1 MQGHG
6 RIIAPDFCVAHR
18 EANSG
23 LSTLNR
29 TKSILSIYHQQRQLQ
44 KQRGMCLNDTYP
56 FCQQPLSG
64 NCHSICFSK
73 PVLWTA
79 TSGWCSFCIQRFEQ
93 GMSEAKKRPSG
104 AFSAR
109 LHRRGIT
116 IDATCPV
123 PSIVPLPRKRLTF
136 SATGSVS
143 PLSVSRCG
151 NTASESLL
159 LRQIKPPSFDGGFIF
174 YSALSANWAFL
185 PLLPQHLSCGEDGV
199 ANALRAGTEDLA
211 GLHAL

>member
-1 MQGHG
+1 MS
-6 RIIAPDFCVAHR
+6 VV
-18 EANSG
+18 
-23 LSTLNR
+23 
-29 TKSILSIYHQQRQLQ
+29 LQ
-44 KQRGMCLNDTYP
+44 KNCEYFLLEICKPLQCKASEAKISELKPPDKKNTT
-56 FCQQPLSG
+56 QQG
-64 NCHSICFSK
+64 G
-73 PVLWTA
+73 VL
-79 TSGWCSFCIQRFEQ
+79 FCIQRFEQ
-93 GMSEAKKRPSG
+93 GMSKAKKRPSG

-143 PLSVSRCG
+143 PLSESRCG

-185 PLLPQHLSCGEDGV
+185 VPLPSVTLPAAITAPISAPQV
-199 ANALRAGTEDLA
+199 ACMQPMPAP
-211 GLHAL
+211 

>member
-1 MQGHG
+1 MIFGIIIFAVERTDTQQYRSGHNEH
-6 RIIAPDFCVAHR
+6 DWKSCVR
-18 EANSG
+18 QKRTESSN
-23 LSTLNR
+23 LSCCAKKTPPNR
-29 TKSILSIYHQQRQLQ
+29 V
-44 KQRGMCLNDTYP
+44 
-56 FCQQPLSG
+56 
-64 NCHSICFSK
+64 
-73 PVLWTA
+73 VL
-79 TSGWCSFCIQRFEQ
+79 FCIQRFEQ

-116 IDATCPV
+116 INATCPV

-143 PLSVSRCG
+143 PLSVLRCG

-174 YSALSANWAFL
+174 FSALSANWAFL

>member
-1 MQGHG
+1 MLDFAVIFGIIIFAVERTDTQQYRSGHNEHDWKSCVRQKRTESSNLSCCAKKNTTQQGG
-6 RIIAPDFCVAHR
+6 
-18 EANSG
+18 
-23 LSTLNR
+23 
-29 TKSILSIYHQQRQLQ
+29 
-44 KQRGMCLNDTYP
+44 
-56 FCQQPLSG
+56 
-64 NCHSICFSK
+64 
-73 PVLWTA
+73 VL
-79 TSGWCSFCIQRFEQ
+79 FCIQRFEQ
-93 GMSEAKKRPSG
+93 DMSEAKKRPSG
-104 AFSAR
+104 AFSTR

-174 YSALSANWAFL
+174 YSALSASWAFL

-199 ANALRAGTEDLA
+199 ADALRAGTEDLA

>member
-1 MQGHG
+1 MECYYILYLEIVENESIDWKSCVRQKRTESSNLSCCAKKNTTQQGG
-6 RIIAPDFCVAHR
+6 
-18 EANSG
+18 
-23 LSTLNR
+23 
-29 TKSILSIYHQQRQLQ
+29 
-44 KQRGMCLNDTYP
+44 
-56 FCQQPLSG
+56 
-64 NCHSICFSK
+64 
-73 PVLWTA
+73 VL
-79 TSGWCSFCIQRFEQ
+79 FCIQRFEQ

-174 YSALSANWAFL
+174 TQRSQRTGLFSLYSPSISPAART
-185 PLLPQHLSCGEDGV
+185 
-199 ANALRAGTEDLA
+199 ALRTHCAQGQRTLPVSTPFKSLQIVA
-211 GLHAL
+211 PLFS

>member
-1 MQGHG
+1 MSEAKKRPSGAFSA
-6 RIIAPDFCVAHR
+6 RLHR
-18 EANSG
+18 RGITIDA
-23 LSTLNR
+23 TCPVP
-29 TKSILSIYHQQRQLQ
+29 SIVPLPRKRLTFSAT
-44 KQRGMCLNDTYP
+44 GSVS
-56 FCQQPLSG
+56 PLSVSRCG
-64 NCHSICFSK
+64 N
-73 PVLWTA
+73 TA
-79 TSGWCSFCIQRFEQ
+79 SESLLLRQKEHRPTGWCSFCIQRFEQ

-159 LRQIKPPSFDGGFIF
+159 LRQIKPLSFDGGFIF

>member
-1 MQGHG
+1 MIFGIIIFAVERTDTQQYRSGHNEHDWKSCVRQKRTESSNLSCCAKKNTTQQGG
-6 RIIAPDFCVAHR
+6 
-18 EANSG
+18 
-23 LSTLNR
+23 
-29 TKSILSIYHQQRQLQ
+29 
-44 KQRGMCLNDTYP
+44 
-56 FCQQPLSG
+56 
-64 NCHSICFSK
+64 
-73 PVLWTA
+73 VL
-79 TSGWCSFCIQRFEQ
+79 FCIQRFEQ

-151 NTASESLL
+151 NTASVSLL

-174 YSALSANWAFL
+174 TQRSQRTGLFSLYSPSISPAART
-185 PLLPQHLSCGEDGV
+185 
-199 ANALRAGTEDLA
+199 ALRTHCAQGQRTLPVSTPFKSLQIVA
-211 GLHAL
+211 PLFS

>member
-1 MQGHG
+1 M
-6 RIIAPDFCVAHR
+6 RISTLFSCQYLILNFPHRVCTYENIDLLTIAHCFLIRYAHR
-18 EANSG
+18 VV
-23 LSTLNR
+23 
-29 TKSILSIYHQQRQLQ
+29 
-44 KQRGMCLNDTYP
+44 
-56 FCQQPLSG
+56 F
-64 NCHSICFSK
+64 
-73 PVLWTA
+73 
-79 TSGWCSFCIQRFEQ
+79 FCIQRFEQ

-116 IDATCPV
+116 INATCPV

-143 PLSVSRCG
+143 PLSVLRCG

-174 YSALSANWAFL
+174 FSALSANWAFL

>member
-1 MQGHG
+1 MIFGIIIFAVERTDTQQYRSGHNEH
-6 RIIAPDFCVAHR
+6 DWKSCVR
-18 EANSG
+18 QKRTESSN
-23 LSTLNR
+23 LSCCAKKTPPNR
-29 TKSILSIYHQQRQLQ
+29 VV
-44 KQRGMCLNDTYP
+44 
-56 FCQQPLSG
+56 F
-64 NCHSICFSK
+64 
-73 PVLWTA
+73 
-79 TSGWCSFCIQRFEQ
+79 FCIQRFEQ

-116 IDATCPV
+116 INATCPV
-123 PSIVPLPRKRLTF
+123 PSILPLPRKRLTF

-143 PLSVSRCG
+143 PLSVLRCG

-174 YSALSANWAFL
+174 FSALSANWAFL

>member
-1 MQGHG
+1 MHQSASGHIFHSQLHGG
-6 RIIAPDFCVAHR
+6 RSRVRIHLLKTQIHLFRTPLTKR
-18 EANSG
+18 
-23 LSTLNR
+23 TPPNR
-29 TKSILSIYHQQRQLQ
+29 VV
-44 KQRGMCLNDTYP
+44 
-56 FCQQPLSG
+56 F
-64 NCHSICFSK
+64 F
-73 PVLWTA
+73 
-79 TSGWCSFCIQRFEQ
+79 FCIQRFEQ

-174 YSALSANWAFL
+174 TQRSQRTGLFSLYSLSISPAART
-185 PLLPQHLSCGEDGV
+185 
-199 ANALRAGTEDLA
+199 ALRTHCAQGQRTLPVSTPFKSLQIVA
-211 GLHAL
+211 PLFS

>member
-1 MQGHG
+1 MGRLVPAYTVVASRSTRLVQSRRSCHFLESGSLSLPLAAFRRFPCRGVVTPRANLSCCAKKNTTQQGG
-6 RIIAPDFCVAHR
+6 
-18 EANSG
+18 
-23 LSTLNR
+23 
-29 TKSILSIYHQQRQLQ
+29 
-44 KQRGMCLNDTYP
+44 
-56 FCQQPLSG
+56 
-64 NCHSICFSK
+64 
-73 PVLWTA
+73 VL
-79 TSGWCSFCIQRFEQ
+79 FCIQRFEQ

-116 IDATCPV
+116 IDTTCPV

-159 LRQIKPPSFDGGFIF
+159 LRQINIPRPSRGYFLDGR
-174 YSALSANWAFL
+174 SPMLPATPHAALVRSDICIG
-185 PLLPQHLSCGEDGV
+185 LLP
-199 ANALRAGTEDLA
+199 AARKRA
-211 GLHAL
+211 

>member
-1 MQGHG
+1 MYDIKAVRGLTRPADIMEWYRSGHNEHDWKSCVRQKRTESSNLSCCAKKNTTQQGG
-6 RIIAPDFCVAHR
+6 
-18 EANSG
+18 
-23 LSTLNR
+23 
-29 TKSILSIYHQQRQLQ
+29 
-44 KQRGMCLNDTYP
+44 
-56 FCQQPLSG
+56 
-64 NCHSICFSK
+64 
-73 PVLWTA
+73 VL
-79 TSGWCSFCIQRFEQ
+79 FCIQRFEQ

-143 PLSVSRCG
+143 PLSESRCG

>member
-1 MQGHG
+1 MCTSK
-6 RIIAPDFCVAHR
+6 AYR
-18 EANSG
+18 EFES
-23 LSTLNR
+23 LL
-29 TKSILSIYHQQRQLQ
+29 LRQ
-44 KQRGMCLNDTYP
+44 KEHHPT
-56 FCQQPLSG
+56 
-64 NCHSICFSK
+64 
-73 PVLWTA
+73 
-79 TSGWCSFCIQRFEQ
+79 GWCSFLYPEIRTGHER
-93 GMSEAKKRPSG
+93 SEKRPSG

-136 SATGSVS
+136 SATVSVS

-174 YSALSANWAFL
+174 YSAFSANWAFL

>member
-1 MQGHG
+1 MSSARQGFLAVI
-6 RIIAPDFCVAHR
+6 RRFFESKFR
-18 EANSG
+18 K
-23 LSTLNR
+23 
-29 TKSILSIYHQQRQLQ
+29 KSIVLRYDKKNTTQQ
-44 KQRGMCLNDTYP
+44 G
-56 FCQQPLSG
+56 G
-64 NCHSICFSK
+64 
-73 PVLWTA
+73 VL
-79 TSGWCSFCIQRFEQ
+79 FCIQRFEQ
-93 GMSEAKKRPSG
+93 GMSKAKKRPSG

-143 PLSVSRCG
+143 PLSESRCG
-151 NTASESLL
+151 NTTSESLL
-159 LRQIKPPSFDGGFIF
+159 LCQIKPPSFDGGSIF

-211 GLHAL
+211 GLHSL

>member
-1 MQGHG
+1 MLDFAVIFGIIIFAVERTDTQQYRSGHNEHDWKSCVRQKRTESSNLSCCAKKNTTQQGG
-6 RIIAPDFCVAHR
+6 
-18 EANSG
+18 
-23 LSTLNR
+23 
-29 TKSILSIYHQQRQLQ
+29 
-44 KQRGMCLNDTYP
+44 
-56 FCQQPLSG
+56 
-64 NCHSICFSK
+64 
-73 PVLWTA
+73 VL
-79 TSGWCSFCIQRFEQ
+79 FCIQRFEQ
-93 GMSEAKKRPSG
+93 GMSKAKKRPSG

-159 LRQIKPPSFDGGFIF
+159 RRGRRCGRTARRDRGPCRSPRPLSPCRSSRRSFPE
-174 YSALSANWAFL
+174 SL
-185 PLLPQHLSCGEDGV
+185 
-199 ANALRAGTEDLA
+199 
-211 GLHAL
+211 

>member
-1 MQGHG
+1 MPAYTVVASRSTRLVQSRRSCHFLESGSLSLPLAAFRRFPCRGVVTPRANLSCCAKKNTTQQGG
-6 RIIAPDFCVAHR
+6 
-18 EANSG
+18 
-23 LSTLNR
+23 
-29 TKSILSIYHQQRQLQ
+29 
-44 KQRGMCLNDTYP
+44 
-56 FCQQPLSG
+56 
-64 NCHSICFSK
+64 
-73 PVLWTA
+73 VL
-79 TSGWCSFCIQRFEQ
+79 FCIQRFEQ

-174 YSALSANWAFL
+174 TQRSQRTGLFSLYSPSISPAART
-185 PLLPQHLSCGEDGV
+185 
-199 ANALRAGTEDLA
+199 ALRTHCAQGQRTLPVSTPFKSLQIVA
-211 GLHAL
+211 PLFS

>member
-1 MQGHG
+1 MIFGIIIFAVERTDTQQYRSGHNEHDWKSCVRQKRTESSNLSCCAKKNTTQQGG
-6 RIIAPDFCVAHR
+6 
-18 EANSG
+18 
-23 LSTLNR
+23 
-29 TKSILSIYHQQRQLQ
+29 
-44 KQRGMCLNDTYP
+44 
-56 FCQQPLSG
+56 
-64 NCHSICFSK
+64 
-73 PVLWTA
+73 VL
-79 TSGWCSFCIQRFEQ
+79 FCIQRFEQ

-174 YSALSANWAFL
+174 TQRSQRTGLFSLYSPSISPAART
-185 PLLPQHLSCGEDGV
+185 
-199 ANALRAGTEDLA
+199 ALRTHCAQGQRTLPVSTPFKSLQIVA
-211 GLHAL
+211 PLFS

>member
-1 MQGHG
+1 MTSWQLLKAPIKKVCEKLKKNEEFRFAHGVFEPGVQKSTVVQHDKKNTTQQGG
-6 RIIAPDFCVAHR
+6 
-18 EANSG
+18 
-23 LSTLNR
+23 
-29 TKSILSIYHQQRQLQ
+29 
-44 KQRGMCLNDTYP
+44 
-56 FCQQPLSG
+56 
-64 NCHSICFSK
+64 
-73 PVLWTA
+73 VL
-79 TSGWCSFCIQRFEQ
+79 FCIQRFEQ

-174 YSALSANWAFL
+174 YSALSVNWAFL

>member
-1 MQGHG
+1 MIFGIIIFAVERTDTQQYRSGHNEHDWKSCVRQKRTESSNLSCCAKKNTTQQGG
-6 RIIAPDFCVAHR
+6 
-18 EANSG
+18 
-23 LSTLNR
+23 
-29 TKSILSIYHQQRQLQ
+29 
-44 KQRGMCLNDTYP
+44 
-56 FCQQPLSG
+56 
-64 NCHSICFSK
+64 
-73 PVLWTA
+73 VL
-79 TSGWCSFCIQRFEQ
+79 FCIQRFEQ

-174 YSALSANWAFL
+174 TQRSQRAGLFSLYSPSISPAART
-185 PLLPQHLSCGEDGV
+185 
-199 ANALRAGTEDLA
+199 ALRTHCAQGQRTLPVSTPFKSLQIVA
-211 GLHAL
+211 PLFS

>member
-1 MQGHG
+1 ML
-6 RIIAPDFCVAHR
+6 DFGQFFDIMIFAVEH
-18 EANSG
+18 
-23 LSTLNR
+23 
-29 TKSILSIYHQQRQLQ
+29 
-44 KQRGMCLNDTYP
+44 NDTQQYRSGHNEHDWKSCVRQKRTESSNLSCCAKRTPPNRVVFFLYP
-56 FCQQPLSG
+56 ESRTG
-64 NCHSICFSK
+64 H
-73 PVLWTA
+73 
-79 TSGWCSFCIQRFEQ
+79 EQ
-93 GMSEAKKRPSG
+93 AKKRPSG

-143 PLSVSRCG
+143 PLSESRCG

>member
-1 MQGHG
+1 MIFGIIIFAVERTDTQQYRSGHNEHDWKSCVRQKRTESSNLSCCAKKNTTQQGG
-6 RIIAPDFCVAHR
+6 
-18 EANSG
+18 
-23 LSTLNR
+23 
-29 TKSILSIYHQQRQLQ
+29 
-44 KQRGMCLNDTYP
+44 
-56 FCQQPLSG
+56 
-64 NCHSICFSK
+64 
-73 PVLWTA
+73 VL
-79 TSGWCSFCIQRFEQ
+79 FCIQRFEQ
-93 GMSEAKKRPSG
+93 GMSKAKKRPSG

-174 YSALSANWAFL
+174 TQRSQRAGLFSLYSPSISPAART
-185 PLLPQHLSCGEDGV
+185 
-199 ANALRAGTEDLA
+199 ALRTHCAQGQRTLPVSTPFKSLQIVA
-211 GLHAL
+211 PLFS

>member
-1 MQGHG
+1 MSIVTADIWSGIEAVITSTTG
-6 RIIAPDFCVAHR
+6 NRVYVKSVPRVRISPAAPK
-18 EANSG
+18 
-23 LSTLNR
+23 R
-29 TKSILSIYHQQRQLQ
+29 TPS
-44 KQRGMCLNDTYP
+44 CWVV
-56 FCQQPLSG
+56 F
-64 NCHSICFSK
+64 F
-73 PVLWTA
+73 
-79 TSGWCSFCIQRFEQ
+79 FCIQRFEQ

-123 PSIVPLPRKRLTF
+123 PSIVPLPRKRLPF

-174 YSALSANWAFL
+174 YSALSTNWAFL

>member
-1 MQGHG
+1 MIFGIIIFAVERTIRSSIEAVITSTTG
-6 RIIAPDFCVAHR
+6 NRVYAKSVPRVRISPAAPKR
-18 EANSG
+18 
-23 LSTLNR
+23 TPPNR
-29 TKSILSIYHQQRQLQ
+29 VV
-44 KQRGMCLNDTYP
+44 
-56 FCQQPLSG
+56 F
-64 NCHSICFSK
+64 F
-73 PVLWTA
+73 
-79 TSGWCSFCIQRFEQ
+79 FCIQRFEQ

-151 NTASESLL
+151 NTVSESLL

>member
-1 MQGHG
+1 VIFGIIIFAVERTIRSSIEAVITSTTG
-6 RIIAPDFCVAHR
+6 NRVYAKSVPRVRISPAAPKR
-18 EANSG
+18 
-23 LSTLNR
+23 TLP
-29 TKSILSIYHQQRQLQ
+29 
-44 KQRGMCLNDTYP
+44 CWVV
-56 FCQQPLSG
+56 F
-64 NCHSICFSK
+64 F
-73 PVLWTA
+73 
-79 TSGWCSFCIQRFEQ
+79 FCIQRFEQ

>member
-1 MQGHG
+1 MQNRAFFEFVLDFAVIFGIIIFAVERTDTQQYRSGHNEH
-6 RIIAPDFCVAHR
+6 DWKSCVR
-18 EANSG
+18 QKRTESSN
-23 LSTLNR
+23 LSCCAKKNT
-29 TKSILSIYHQQRQLQ
+29 TQQ
-44 KQRGMCLNDTYP
+44 G
-56 FCQQPLSG
+56 G
-64 NCHSICFSK
+64 
-73 PVLWTA
+73 VL
-79 TSGWCSFCIQRFEQ
+79 FCIQRFEQ

-104 AFSAR
+104 AFSTR

-174 YSALSANWAFL
+174 TQRSQRAGLFSLYSPSISPAART
-185 PLLPQHLSCGEDGV
+185 
-199 ANALRAGTEDLA
+199 ALRTHCAQGQRTLPVSTPFKSLQIVA
-211 GLHAL
+211 PLFS